1 MFPMQPYMW
10 SAFTHGMPFGYP
22 HPAFMPLKQE
32 PSEAVPSEA
41 EAQKSLKRKR
51 IPEGQPCL
59 ICEEPATGYNYGVA
73 SCNGC
78 KTFFRRSM
86 LGRDTFICLKGGNC
100 DVTESMRNGC
110 RKCRLDKCMRF
121 GMDAS
126 ALGGERDKRS
136 NIIKMPVVMKEE
148 LSPPPVAR
156 RLDETKQLVEH
167 LTHIE
172 MQCNELRSKDLGEC
186 GTLAGVL
193 SQPSWLF
200 RLNDLADD
208 TPAQFTELRPATMED
223 VQAWNIR
230 EMRLC
235 VEWAKA
241 LDCFQSLAKTDKI
254 CLVKGFAMSFNIL
267 NRVFYSEGDDSD
279 KIVYPS
285 GAFVSREPQE
295 SLCIPACKWAFG
307 RQIDELMLPLRELEI
322 GLTEFA
328 LFKAL
333 LFFNP
338 DVLGLNSQAKLAV
351 KNVRQQFV
359 AALFRTLT
367 SKHGLAVGSERYTA
381 LLLRAASLQS
391 IVSQVEG
398 NMHLMDVFDHFWPIN
413 GFVKEACL

>member
-1 MFPMQPYMW
+1 MSYGYAIPANVQP
-10 SAFTHGMPFGYP
+10 
-22 HPAFMPLKQE
+22 KQE
-32 PSEAVPSEA
+32 PSVAA
-41 EAQKSLKRKR
+41 AYGADAQKTLKRKR
-51 IPEGQPCL
+51 IPEGQLCL

-100 DVTESMRNGC
+100 DVTENMRNGC

-121 GMDAS
+121 GMDVS

-136 NIIKMPVVMKEE
+136 NIIKMPVVKKKD
-148 LSPPPVAR
+148 LSSPPAASHF
-156 RLDETKQLVEH
+156 DETSQLIEQMT
-167 LTHIE
+167 LTE
-172 MQCNELRSKDLGEC
+172 MRCNELRSKDLGEC
-186 GTLAGVL
+186 GTLAGML

-208 TPAQFTELRPATMED
+208 PSAQFTELRPVTMKD

-241 LDCFQSLAKTDKI
+241 LDGFQRLNETDKI
-254 CLVKGFAMSFNIL
+254 CVVKGFAMSFNIL
-267 NRVFYSEGDDSD
+267 NRVFYTKGHDSD
-279 KIVYPS
+279 KIVFPS
-285 GAFVSREPQE
+285 GAFVSRDPQE
-295 SLCIPACKWAFG
+295 SLRIPACKWAFG
-307 RQIDELMLPLRELEI
+307 RQIDELMLPLRQLEI
-322 GLTEFA
+322 SLTEFA

-333 LFFNP
+333 IFFNP
-338 DVLGLNSQAKLAV
+338 DVLGLTPQAKLMV
-351 KNVRQQFV
+351 KNERHQFV

-367 SKHGLAVGSERYTA
+367 SKHGIAVGNERYSA

-398 NMHLMDVFDHFWPIN
+398 NMHLMDVFDQFWPIN